1 MEPRSEPVARGAPS
15 PRAKRAGEGS
25 EAQQLPDIQGL
36 RPDIQM
42 KLTRVGITGVK
53 KLVELPRSGAKRP
66 IVLVSTFDLYVDLP
80 ADLKGANLSR
90 NMEAMNEVLEEAV
103 RDPRY
108 DSPSD
113 LCEEVAGRLLE
124 RHEYADRA
132 EVRMRAEYM
141 VRRKTPVTG
150 IPCQGM
156 VDVFARAVQDRR
168 GEGRKMLGAEVVGM
182 TACPCAQEMVRE
194 HMADALRKQGVPGPE
209 ASRVV
214 DILPA
219 ATHNQR
225 SRGSIAVEVRNGTP
239 VSLDRLIRIIERSMS
254 VEIFELLKRPDE
266 AHVVEEA
273 HRRPMFVEDCVRE
286 MARRLVGEMREL
298 PDGTLV
304 TIKQTNEE
312 SIHQHDAFAERVA
325 TLGELR
331 KELNGNS
338 SGR

>member
-1 MEPRSEPVARGAPS
+1 MAHPAGDPRSESG
-15 PRAKRAGEGS
+15 
-25 EAQQLPDIQGL
+25 LPDIQGL
-36 RPDIQM
+36 RPQVQM
-42 KLTRVGITGVK
+42 KLSRVGIAGVK
-53 KLVELPRSGAKRP
+53 KLVELSRTGAKRP
-66 IVLVSTFDLYVDLP
+66 VVLVSTFDLYVDLP
-80 ADLKGANLSR
+80 AALKGANLSR
-90 NMEAMNEVLEEAV
+90 NMEVMNEVLEEAV

-108 DSPSD
+108 ESPCD

-168 GEGRKMLGAEVVGM
+168 DRGRKMLGAEVVGM

-194 HMADALRKQGVPGPE
+194 HAADALRKHGIPAAT
-209 ASRVV
+209 ASKVV
-214 DILPA
+214 EILPA

-225 SRGSIAVEVRNGTP
+225 GRGSIAVEVSNGVRVP
-239 VSLDRLIRIIERSMS
+239 LDPLISIIARSMS
-254 VEIFELLKRPDE
+254 MEIFELLKRPDE

-286 MARRLVGEMREL
+286 MARRLVAEMREL
-298 PDGTLV
+298 PDTALV

-331 KELNGNS
+331 KELNGKS